1 MSLVESGGWG
11 GNPTLIW
18 QAPVDQVLMVFN
30 YKNFIA
36 DYRETEM
43 IMNEVNNG

>member
-1 MSLVESGGWG
+1 MNLAENGSWG

-18 QAPVDQVLMVFN
+18 QAPVDDVMSMYN
-30 YKNFIA
+30 YKSFIA

-43 IMNEVNNG
+43 ILNEVKNG